1 MFGRKSAADKAAA
14 ATYEAAERTTVPL
27 DVPMTRMM
35 AEELPILDS
44 SSRQRVND
52 LLRKYDG
59 PLITSVDMLPEEI
72 RDIMNLY

>member
-14 ATYEAAERTTVPL
+14 ATYEAAARTTVPL

-52 LLRKYDG
+52 LLREYDG

>member
-1 MFGRKSAADKAAA
+1 
-14 ATYEAAERTTVPL
+14 
-27 DVPMTRMM
+27 MTRMM

-52 LLRKYDG
+52 LLREYDG